1 MSQQHSGENLS
12 FIRPVSI
19 PGTEL
24 IIANN
29 SPRMWRVFH
38 ETYTICSCAQVAT
51 SWRYSGKEFSTVDG
65 GNMLMEPGETHCN
78 TVVYKPADYRV
89 LLISPTIIT
98 DAAKELGLP
107 TAPHLRSA
115 SNNDPRLF
123 MSLYRFCH
131 AAETAESLLEQQ
143 SLFTAC
149 VRILLEHTEHRPPIL
164 GGMNAHH
171 AVARIKRYLL
181 EKYAESVSL
190 DELVALS
197 GLSRFHLVRIFA
209 KYVGMTPHAFQ
220 IKVRINAA
228 RELLKAGVP
237 PVNVATD
244 IGFSD
249 QSHFTRHFKKA
260 WGTTPSRYANAMRI

>member
-1 MSQQHSGENLS
+1 MSQQHSGESLS

-24 IIANN
+24 IIAKN
-29 SPRMWRVFH
+29 SSKMWRVFH
-38 ETYTICSCAQVAT
+38 ETYTICSCVQAAT
-51 SWRYSGKEFSTVDG
+51 SWRYNGKEFSTVDG

-78 TVVYKPADYRV
+78 TAVYKPADYKV
-89 LLISPTIIT
+89 LLISPAIVT

-115 SNNDPRLF
+115 SNNDPRLL

-181 EKYAESVSL
+181 EKFAESVSL

-228 RELLKAGVP
+228 RELLKAGVS
-237 PVNVATD
+237 PVNVSTD

-249 QSHFTRHFKKA
+249 QSHFTRHFKRA
-260 WGTTPSRYANAMRI
+260 WGTTPSRYANAMRS